1 MSNVTATNT
10 TGCDAKSLV
19 KTVIKYNGAKVKKL
33 DTSKPGMYRVIYK
46 LKDEIGRKAKPVK
59 TKVFVTGAEVTP
71 VITGTHD
78 LYIKSKSALKPDL
91 VKNSITVTQGSTKL
105 DNKYI
110 TVSFKK
116 VKQGQWKADITAQY
130 ASKPANAY
138 IYVYLD
144 KQKPT
149 ITGVVNGNTYYLASM
164 SAVSKEYARSLIEV
178 SDDITVIS
186 KDSVKIKIVNETTRV
201 KVVYKAF
208 DAAGR
213 KRKVIIYFTQQQSP
227 LVSPTPTPV
236 SPTNQPVTGSV
247 VSR

>member
-1 MSNVTATNT
+1 
-10 TGCDAKSLV
+10 
-19 KTVIKYNGAKVKKL
+19 
-33 DTSKPGMYRVIYK
+33 
-46 LKDEIGRKAKPVK
+46 
-59 TKVFVTGAEVTP
+59 
-71 VITGTHD
+71 
-78 LYIKSKSALKPDL
+78 
-91 VKNSITVTQGSTKL
+91 
-105 DNKYI
+105 
-110 TVSFKK
+110 
-116 VKQGQWKADITAQY
+116 
-130 ASKPANAY
+130 
-138 IYVYLD
+138 
-144 KQKPT
+144 
-149 ITGVVNGNTYYLASM
+149 M